1 MYIFCVYII
10 RYSMLLFGDLHIN
23 SRICDR
29 VIETMKNW
37 ISQNSDEKDLIFLW
51 DYVYHFSYD
60 REALLKLYSFF
71 LELYQEWKNVYIL
84 AWNHDWLGN
93 TFVFEEAKRTYE
105 IIKNVFD
112 NWESSGKIE
121 FITEPKVENID
132 WEDILFLPYCLEIDG
147 WSLSWLM
154 SKGYKIDSSVAF
166 LSQND
171 NEVSSWAVSE
181 GYNLD
186 FSLSSEWQVW
196 WAQLIEIESTV
207 NTLSKSQNKNEKF
220 SAELNKLLLKY
231 YQKYGKLTVIH
242 HYYTEWVNFPWQR
255 WRFYFNDIALSHLFC
270 ELDWMKLISGHLHQW
285 FAYKNYFCTWS
296 VRNTSPLEV
305 NQAKMLFKYLDWKMS
320 GKMFFVNPYFQVKN
334 IAEWVKIDDNFLENF
349 KKEVIQE
356 NIKNYENQWRDVEI
370 NSDYDMKNKDISVSL
385 SVWNMNY
392 EDMYSYIDEDLFK
405 QLRDVK
411 LKKVYEQTDDL
422 FEKMDI
428 EWKNL
433 TSWFADWK
441 GLLKDYLKVK
451 YPNEYEKYLDFL
463 KKENILK

>member
-1 MYIFCVYII
+1 
-10 RYSMLLFGDLHIN
+10 
-23 SRICDR
+23 
-29 VIETMKNW
+29 MKNW
-37 ISQNSDEKDLIFLW
+37 ISQNSSEQNLIFLW

-71 LELYQEWKNVYIL
+71 LELYQDWKNVYIL

-93 TFVFEEAKRTYE
+93 TFVFEEAKRTYDT
-105 IIKNVFD
+105 IKNIFHGD
-112 NWESSGKIE
+112 ENGGKIE
-121 FITEPKVENID
+121 FITQPKVEQIE
-132 WEDILFLPYCLEIDG
+132 WEDILFLPYCLELGEESVPLMKGDG
-147 WSLSWLM
+147 GGLWTSPIPPY
-154 SKGYKIDSSVAF
+154 KGGQESSVVS
-166 LSQND
+166 LLQNG
-171 NEVSSWAVSE
+171 NEVSSWAESE

-186 FSLSSEWQVW
+186 SSLRSEWQGLC
-196 WAQLIEIESTV
+196 AQLIEIESTV
-207 NTLSKSQNKNEKF
+207 NTLSKSQNKNERF
-220 SAELNKLLLKY
+220 SAELNKLLLEY
-231 YQKYGKLTVIH
+231 YQKYGKLIVIH

-255 WRFYFNDIALSHLFC
+255 WRFYFNDTALSHSFC
-270 ELDWMKLISGHLHQW
+270 ELEWLKLISGHLHQW

-305 NQAKMLFKYLDWKMS
+305 NQSKMLFKYSDWKMS

-334 IAEWVKIDDNFLENF
+334 IAEWVKVDDAFLENLR
-349 KKEVIQE
+349 KEIIQE
-356 NIKNYENQWRDVEI
+356 NIKNYKNQWRDVEI
-370 NSDYDMKNKDISVSL
+370 DSDYEMKNKDVSVSL

-405 QLRDVK
+405 QLKDVK

-433 TSWFADWK
+433 TSWFSDWK

-463 KKENILK
+463 KKEKII

>member
-1 MYIFCVYII
+1 
-10 RYSMLLFGDLHIN
+10 MLLFWDLHIN

-29 VIETMKNW
+29 VIEMMKDW
-37 ISQNSDEKDLIFLW
+37 ISQNQDEKNLIFLW

-71 LELYQEWKNVYIL
+71 LKLYQEWKNVYIL

-93 TFVFEEAKRTYE
+93 TFVFEEAKRTYD
-105 IIKNVFD
+105 IIKNVFHWD
-112 NWESSGKIE
+112 ENGGKIE
-121 FITEPKVENID
+121 FITEPKVENIE
-132 WEDILFLPYCLEIDG
+132 WEDVLFLPYCLEIG
-147 WSLSWLM
+147 EESVPLM
-154 SKGYKIDSSVAF
+154 KGDRGGLWTSPTPPYKGGQDSS
-166 LSQND
+166 LR
-171 NEVSSWAVSE
+171 
-181 GYNLD
+181 
-186 FSLSSEWQVW
+186 SEWQGL
-196 WAQLIEIESTV
+196 WAQLMEIESTV

-220 SAELNKLLLKY
+220 SAELNKLLLEY

-270 ELDWMKLISGHLHQW
+270 ELEWLRLISGHLHQW

-296 VRNTSPLEV
+296 VWNTSPLEV
-305 NQAKMLFKYLDWKMS
+305 NQAKMLFKYSDWKMS

-334 IAEWVKIDDNFLENF
+334 IAEWVKVDDNFLENF

-356 NIKNYENQWRDVEI
+356 NINNYQNQWRDVEI
-370 NSDYDMKNKDISVSL
+370 SSAYEMKNKDVSVSL

-392 EDMYSYIDEDLFK
+392 EDMYSYIDENLFK
-405 QLRDVK
+405 DLKDVK

-463 KKENILK
+463 KKEKILK

>member
-1 MYIFCVYII
+1 
-10 RYSMLLFGDLHIN
+10 MLLFWDLHIN
-23 SRICDR
+23 SRIVDR
-29 VIETMKNW
+29 VVDCMKSW
-37 ISQNSDEKDLIFLW
+37 ISQNSDEKNLIFLW

-71 LELYQEWKNVYIL
+71 LELYQWWKNVYIL

-93 TFVFEEAKRTYE
+93 TFVFEEAKRTYD

-112 NWESSGKIE
+112 KWESSGKIE
-121 FITEPKVENID
+121 FITGPKVENIE
-132 WEDILFLPYCLEIDG
+132 WEDILFLPYCLEFSENFVLLMKGDKE
-147 WSLSWLM
+147 SLL
-154 SKGYKIDSSVAF
+154 DSSVVS
-166 LSQND
+166 LPQND
-171 NEVSSWAVSE
+171 KSV
-181 GYNLD
+181 
-186 FSLSSEWQVW
+186 
-196 WAQLIEIESTV
+196 IEIESTV

-220 SAELNKLLLKY
+220 SAELNKLLLEY

-270 ELDWMKLISGHLHQW
+270 ELDWLKLISGHLHQW
-285 FAYKNYFCTWS
+285 FAYKNYFCIWS

-305 NQAKMLFKYLDWKMS
+305 NQAKMLFKYSDWKMS

-334 IAEWVKIDDNFLENF
+334 IAEWVKVDDNFLESF

-370 NSDYDMKNKDISVSL
+370 NSDYDMKNKDVSVSL

-405 QLRDVK
+405 QLKDVK

>member
-1 MYIFCVYII
+1 
-10 RYSMLLFGDLHIN
+10 MLFFGDLHIN
-23 SRICDR
+23 SRISDR
-29 VIETMKNW
+29 VLESMKDW
-37 ISQNSDEKDLIFLW
+37 ISQNSDEQNLIFLW

-71 LELYQEWKNVYIL
+71 LELYQWWKNVYIL

-112 NWESSGKIE
+112 KWESSGKIE
-121 FITEPKVENID
+121 FITQPKVEQIE
-132 WEDILFLPYCLEIDG
+132 WENILFLPYCLEID
-147 WSLSWLM
+147 
-154 SKGYKIDSSVAF
+154 SS
-166 LSQND
+166 SYSGQQN
-171 NEVSSWAVSE
+171 
-181 GYNLD
+181 
-186 FSLSSEWQVW
+186 W
-196 WAQLIEIESTV
+196 WTEFIEIENTI

-220 SAELNKLLLKY
+220 SAELNKLLLEY
-231 YQKYGKLTVIH
+231 YEKYGKLTVIH

-270 ELDWMKLISGHLHQW
+270 ELDWLKLISGHLHQW

-305 NQAKMLFKYLDWKMS
+305 NQAKMLFKYSNWKMS

-334 IAEWVKIDDNFLENF
+334 IDEWVKVDDGFLENF

-356 NIKNYENQWRDVEI
+356 NINNYKNQWWDVEI
-370 NSDYDMKNKDISVSL
+370 DSDYEMKNKDVSVSL

-392 EDMYSYIDEDLFK
+392 EDMYSYIDENLFK
-405 QLRDVK
+405 ELKDVK

-433 TSWFADWK
+433 TSGFADWK

>member
-1 MYIFCVYII
+1 
-10 RYSMLLFGDLHIN
+10 MLLFGDLHIN
-23 SRICDR
+23 SRIWDR
-29 VIETMKNW
+29 VIETMKDW
-37 ISQNSDEKDLIFLW
+37 ISQNSDEQNLIFLW

-71 LELYQEWKNVYIL
+71 LELYQGWKNVYIL
-84 AWNHDWLGN
+84 AWNHDRLGN
-93 TFVFEEAKRTYE
+93 TFVFEEAKRTYD
-105 IIKNVFD
+105 IIKNVFHWD
-112 NWESSGKIE
+112 ENGGKIE
-121 FITEPKVENID
+121 FITQPKVENIE
-132 WEDILFLPYCLEIDG
+132 WEDVLFLPYCLELDDKLSSWALAKDI
-147 WSLSWLM
+147 SL
-154 SKGYKIDSSVAF
+154 DSSVVSF
-166 LSQND
+166 PQND
-171 NEVSSWAVSE
+171 NSV
-181 GYNLD
+181 
-186 FSLSSEWQVW
+186 
-196 WAQLIEIESTV
+196 IEIENTIK
-207 NTLSKSQNKNEKF
+207 TLSKSQNKNEKF
-220 SAELNKLLLKY
+220 SAELNDLLLKY

-242 HYYTEWVNFPWQR
+242 HYYIEWVNFPWQR
-255 WRFYFNDIALSHLFC
+255 WRFYFNDVALSHLFF
-270 ELDWMKLISGHLHQW
+270 ELEWLKLISGHLHQW

-296 VRNTSPLEV
+296 VWNTSPLEV
-305 NQAKMLFKYLDWKMS
+305 NQAKMLFKYSNWKMS

-334 IAEWVKIDDNFLENF
+334 IEEWVKVDDNFLENF

-356 NIKNYENQWRDVEI
+356 NIDNYANQWWDVEI
-370 NSDYDMKNKDISVSL
+370 DSNYEMKNKDVSVSL

-392 EDMYSYIDEDLFK
+392 EDMYSYIDENLFK
-405 QLRDVK
+405 ELKDVK

>member
-1 MYIFCVYII
+1 
-10 RYSMLLFGDLHIN
+10 MLLFGDLHIN
-23 SRICDR
+23 SRIVDR
-29 VIETMKNW
+29 VLDNMKSW
-37 ISQNSDEKDLIFLW
+37 ISQNQDEKNLIFLW

-71 LELYQEWKNVYIL
+71 LELYQWWKNVYIL

-93 TFVFEEAKRTYE
+93 TFVFEEAKRTYD
-105 IIKNVFD
+105 IIKNVF
-112 NWESSGKIE
+112 NSSENGGKID
-121 FITEPKVENID
+121 FITQPKIEQIEWEN
-132 WEDILFLPYCLEIDG
+132 ILFLPYYLEIG
-147 WSLSWLM
+147 AWL
-154 SKGYKIDSSVAF
+154 
-166 LSQND
+166 
-171 NEVSSWAVSE
+171 SSWGSETTE
-181 GYNLD
+181 GYNLYSPAD
-186 FSLSSEWQVW
+186 KSASEWQSW
-196 WAQLIEIESTV
+196 TMKYSIEIENTI

-220 SAELNKLLLKY
+220 SADLNKLLLGY

-270 ELDWMKLISGHLHQW
+270 ELDWLKLISGHLHQW

-296 VRNTSPLEV
+296 VWNTSPLEV
-305 NQAKMLFKYLDWKMS
+305 NQAKMLFKYSNWKMS
-320 GKMFFVNPYFQVKN
+320 GKIYFVNPYFQVK
-334 IAEWVKIDDNFLENF
+334 IIEDWVKVDDLFLENF

-356 NIKNYENQWRDVEI
+356 NINNFKNQWWDVEI
-370 NSDYDMKNKDISVSL
+370 DSNYEMKNKDVSLSL

-411 LKKVYEQTDDL
+411 LKKVYEQTEDL

-433 TSWFADWK
+433 TSWFSDWK
-441 GLLKDYLKVK
+441 WLLKDYLKVK

-463 KKENILK
+463 KEEKIL

>member
-1 MYIFCVYII
+1 
-10 RYSMLLFGDLHIN
+10 MLLFGDLHIN
-23 SRICDR
+23 SRIWDR
-29 VIETMKNW
+29 VIEVMKGW
-37 ISQNSDEKDLIFLW
+37 IFQNSDEKNLIFLW

-60 REALLKLYSFF
+60 REALLKLYTLF
-71 LELYQEWKNVYIL
+71 LDLYKSGKNVYIL

-105 IIKNVFD
+105 IIKNVFH

-121 FITEPKVENID
+121 FITQPKVENIE
-132 WEDILFLPYCLEIDG
+132 WENILFLPYCLEIKEWLDDVPLYWKG
-147 WSLSWLM
+147 VADESAGGFLKSSVSLRSPAPL
-154 SKGYKIDSSVAF
+154 SKG
-166 LSQND
+166 
-171 NEVSSWAVSE
+171 
-181 GYNLD
+181 
-186 FSLSSEWQVW
+186 
-196 WAQLIEIESTV
+196 AQLIEIENTI

-220 SAELNKLLLKY
+220 SAELNKLLLEY

-270 ELDWMKLISGHLHQW
+270 ELGWLKLISGHLHQW

-296 VRNTSPLEV
+296 VWNTSPLEV
-305 NQAKMLFKYLDWKMS
+305 NQAKMLFKYSNWKVS

-334 IAEWVKIDDNFLENF
+334 IDEWVKVDDNFLENF

-356 NIKNYENQWRDVEI
+356 NINNYENQWWDVEI
-370 NSDYDMKNKDISVSL
+370 GSNYEMRNKDVSVSL

-392 EDMYSYIDEDLFK
+392 EDMYSYIDENLFK
-405 QLRDVK
+405 QLKDVK

>member
-1 MYIFCVYII
+1 
-10 RYSMLLFGDLHIN
+10 MLLFGDLHIN
-23 SRICDR
+23 SRIVDR

-37 ISQNSDEKDLIFLW
+37 ISQNLDEKNLIFLW

-60 REALLKLYSFF
+60 REALLKLYSFL
-71 LELYQEWKNVYIL
+71 LELYQSWKNVYIL
-84 AWNHDWLGN
+84 AWNHDWLWN

-121 FITEPKVENID
+121 FITEPKVENIE
-132 WEDILFLPYCLEIDG
+132 WEDILFFPYCLELG
-147 WSLSWLM
+147 EWM
-154 SKGYKIDSSVAF
+154 
-166 LSQND
+166 
-171 NEVSSWAVSE
+171 SSWAVSK

-186 FSLSSEWQVW
+186 SSLSSEWQVW

-207 NTLSKSQNKNEKF
+207 NTLSKSQNKNERF

-255 WRFYFNDIALSHLFC
+255 WRFYFNDIALSHLLC
-270 ELDWMKLISGHLHQW
+270 ELDWLKLISGHLHQW
-285 FAYKNYFCTWS
+285 FTYKNYFCTWS

-305 NQAKMLFKYLDWKMS
+305 NQAKMLFKYSGWKIF

-334 IAEWVKIDDNFLENF
+334 IEEWVKVDDNYLEDF
-349 KKEVIQE
+349 KKEVIWE
-356 NIKNYENQWRDVEI
+356 NIKNYENQWRNVEI
-370 NSDYDMKNKDISVSL
+370 NSDYEMKNKDVSVLL

-392 EDMYSYIDEDLFK
+392 EDMYSYIDENLFK

-411 LKKVYEQTDDL
+411 LKKVYGQTEDL

-428 EWKNL
+428 EWINL

-441 GLLKDYLKVK
+441 WLLKDYLKVK
-451 YPNEYEKYLDFL
+451 YPNDYEKYLDFL
-463 KKENILK
+463 KKGKII

>member
-1 MYIFCVYII
+1 
-10 RYSMLLFGDLHIN
+10 MLLFGDLHIN

-29 VIETMKNW
+29 VIETMKDW
-37 ISQNSDEKDLIFLW
+37 ISQNSDEKNLIFLW

-71 LELYQEWKNVYIL
+71 LELYQGWKNVYIL

-93 TFVFEEAKRTYE
+93 TFVFEEAKRTYD
-105 IIKNVFD
+105 IIKNVFHWD
-112 NWESSGKIE
+112 ENGGKIE
-121 FITEPKVENID
+121 FITEPKVEQIE
-132 WEDILFLPYCLEIDG
+132 WENILFLPYCLEIGVWLDDVPLYWKG
-147 WSLSWLM
+147 VADESAGGFLKSSVSLCSPAPL
-154 SKGYKIDSSVAF
+154 SKG
-166 LSQND
+166 
-171 NEVSSWAVSE
+171 
-181 GYNLD
+181 
-186 FSLSSEWQVW
+186 
-196 WAQLIEIESTV
+196 AQLIEIENTI

-220 SAELNKLLLKY
+220 SAELNKLLLEY

-270 ELDWMKLISGHLHQW
+270 ELDWLKLISGHLHQW

-305 NQAKMLFKYLDWKMS
+305 NQAKMLFKYSDWKMS

-334 IAEWVKIDDNFLENF
+334 ISEWVKVDDNFLENF

-356 NIKNYENQWRDVEI
+356 NINNYENQWWDVEI
-370 NSDYDMKNKDISVSL
+370 NLDYEMKNKDVSVSL

-441 GLLKDYLKVK
+441 WLLKDYLKVK

>member
-1 MYIFCVYII
+1 
-10 RYSMLLFGDLHIN
+10 MLLFWDLHIN

-29 VIETMKNW
+29 VIETMKDW
-37 ISQNSDEKDLIFLW
+37 ILQNPNEQNLIFLW

-71 LELYQEWKNVYIL
+71 LKLYQEWKNVYIL

-93 TFVFEEAKRTYE
+93 TFVFEEAKRTYD
-105 IIKNVFD
+105 IIKNVFHWD
-112 NWESSGKIE
+112 ENGGKIE
-121 FITEPKVENID
+121 FITEPKVEQIE
-132 WEDILFLPYCLEIDG
+132 WENVLFLPYCLEIGVWLDDVPLYWKG
-147 WSLSWLM
+147 VADESAGGFLKSSVSLCSPAPL
-154 SKGYKIDSSVAF
+154 SKG
-166 LSQND
+166 
-171 NEVSSWAVSE
+171 
-181 GYNLD
+181 
-186 FSLSSEWQVW
+186 
-196 WAQLIEIESTV
+196 AQLIEIENTV

-220 SAELNKLLLKY
+220 SAELNKLLLEY

-255 WRFYFNDIALSHLFC
+255 WRFYFNDVALSHLFC
-270 ELDWMKLISGHLHQW
+270 ELDWLKLISGHLHQW

-334 IAEWVKIDDNFLENF
+334 IAEWVKVDDNFLESF

-356 NIKNYENQWRDVEI
+356 NINNYKNQWWTVEI
-370 NSDYDMKNKDISVSL
+370 SSDYDVKNKDISVSL
-385 SVWNMNY
+385 LVWNMNY

-405 QLRDVK
+405 QLKDVK

-441 GLLKDYLKVK
+441 WLLKDYLKVK

>member
-1 MYIFCVYII
+1 
-10 RYSMLLFGDLHIN
+10 MLLFGDLHIN
-23 SRICDR
+23 SRIVDR
-29 VIETMKNW
+29 VVDCMKDW
-37 ISQNSDEKDLIFLW
+37 ISQNSDEQNLIFLW

-71 LELYQEWKNVYIL
+71 LELYQGWKNVYIL

-93 TFVFEEAKRTYE
+93 TFVFEEAKRTYD
-105 IIKNVFD
+105 IIKNVFHGD
-112 NWESSGKIE
+112 ENGGKIE
-121 FITEPKVENID
+121 FIAQPKVENVE
-132 WEDILFLPYCLEIDG
+132 WEDVLFLPYCLEIDG
-147 WSLSWLM
+147 V
-154 SKGYKIDSSVAF
+154 ISS
-166 LSQND
+166 D
-171 NEVSSWAVSE
+171 NEKSMDNSV
-181 GYNLD
+181 D
-186 FSLSSEWQVW
+186 FSPMVRNDIENSKV
-196 WAQLIEIESTV
+196 IEIESTV
-207 NTLSKSQNKNEKF
+207 NTLLKSQNKNEKF
-220 SAELNKLLLKY
+220 SAELNKLLLEY
-231 YQKYGKLTVIH
+231 YQKYEKLTVIH
-242 HYYTEWVNFPWQR
+242 HYYIEWVTFPWQR

-270 ELDWMKLISGHLHQW
+270 ELEELKLISGHLHQW
-285 FAYKNYFCTWS
+285 FAYKNYFCAWS

-305 NQAKMLFKYLDWKMS
+305 NQAKILFKYSEWKLF

-334 IAEWVKIDDNFLENF
+334 IAEWVKVDDNFLENF

-356 NIKNYENQWRDVEI
+356 NINNYENQWWDVEI
-370 NSDYDMKNKDISVSL
+370 DSDYEMKNKDVSVSL
-385 SVWNMNY
+385 SVWNMDY

-405 QLRDVK
+405 QLKDVK

-441 GLLKDYLKVK
+441 WLLKDYLKVK

>member
-1 MYIFCVYII
+1 
-10 RYSMLLFGDLHIN
+10 MLLFGDLHIN

-29 VIETMKNW
+29 VIETMKDW
-37 ISQNSDEKDLIFLW
+37 ISQNPNEQNLIFLW

-93 TFVFEEAKRTYE
+93 TFVFEEAKRTYD
-105 IIKNVFD
+105 IIKNVFHWD
-112 NWESSGKIE
+112 ENGGKME
-121 FITEPKVENID
+121 FITEPKVENIE
-132 WEDILFLPYCLEIDG
+132 WEDVLFLPYCLEING
-147 WSLSWLM
+147 V
-154 SKGYKIDSSVAF
+154 ISS
-166 LSQND
+166 D
-171 NEVSSWAVSE
+171 NEKSMDNSV
-181 GYNLD
+181 D
-186 FSLSSEWQVW
+186 FSPMVRNDLEN
-196 WAQLIEIESTV
+196 TV
-207 NTLSKSQNKNEKF
+207 STLSKSQNKNEKF
-220 SAELNKLLLKY
+220 SAELNKLLLEY

-270 ELDWMKLISGHLHQW
+270 ELDWLKLISWHLHQW

-305 NQAKMLFKYLDWKMS
+305 NQAKMLFKYSDWKMS
-320 GKMFFVNPYFQVKN
+320 GKMFFVNPYFQVKD
-334 IAEWVKIDDNFLENF
+334 IVEWVKVDDNFLESF

-370 NSDYDMKNKDISVSL
+370 SPDYDMKNKDVSVSL
-385 SVWNMNY
+385 LVWNMNY

-405 QLRDVK
+405 QLKDVK

-441 GLLKDYLKVK
+441 WLLKDYLKVK

>member
-1 MYIFCVYII
+1 
-10 RYSMLLFGDLHIN
+10 MLLFGDLHIN

-29 VIETMKNW
+29 VIETMKDW
-37 ISQNSDEKDLIFLW
+37 ASQNQNEKNLIFLW

-93 TFVFEEAKRTYE
+93 TFVFEEAKRTYD
-105 IIKNVFD
+105 IIKNVFHWD
-112 NWESSGKIE
+112 ENGGKIE

-132 WEDILFLPYCLEIDG
+132 WEDILFLPYCLEINDV
-147 WSLSWLM
+147 
-154 SKGYKIDSSVAF
+154 ISS
-166 LSQND
+166 D
-171 NEVSSWAVSE
+171 NEKSINDKV
-181 GYNLD
+181 D
-186 FSLSSEWQVW
+186 FSPTVRNDLEN
-196 WAQLIEIESTV
+196 TV

-220 SAELNKLLLKY
+220 SAELNKLLLEY

-270 ELDWMKLISGHLHQW
+270 ELDWLKLISGHLHQW

-305 NQAKMLFKYLDWKMS
+305 NQAKMLFKYSDWKMF

-334 IAEWVKIDDNFLENF
+334 IAEWVKVDDNFLESF
-349 KKEVIQE
+349 KKEVIWE
-356 NIKNYENQWRDVEI
+356 NIRNYENQWRDVEI
-370 NSDYDMKNKDISVSL
+370 NSDYEMKNKDVSVSL

-405 QLRDVK
+405 QLKDVK

-433 TSWFADWK
+433 TSGFADWK

>member
-1 MYIFCVYII
+1 
-10 RYSMLLFGDLHIN
+10 MLLFWDLHIN

-29 VIETMKNW
+29 VIETMKDW
-37 ISQNSDEKDLIFLW
+37 ISQNQDEQNLIFLW

-71 LELYQEWKNVYIL
+71 LELYQGWKNVYIL

-93 TFVFEEAKRTYE
+93 TFVFEEAKRTYD
-105 IIKNVFD
+105 IIKNVFHWD
-112 NWESSGKIE
+112 ENGGKIE
-121 FITEPKVENID
+121 FITEPKVENVE
-132 WEDILFLPYCLEIDG
+132 WEDILFLPYCLEI
-147 WSLSWLM
+147 
-154 SKGYKIDSSVAF
+154 KIPLGFPAKAGHSVDTLF
-166 LSQND
+166 EKRD
-171 NEVSSWAVSE
+171 TV
-181 GYNLD
+181 D
-186 FSLSSEWQVW
+186 TH
-196 WAQLIEIESTV
+196 LIEIESTV

-220 SAELNKLLLKY
+220 SAELNKLLLEY
-231 YQKYGKLTVIH
+231 HQKYGKLTVIH

-255 WRFYFNDIALSHLFC
+255 WRFYFNDVALSHLFC
-270 ELDWMKLISGHLHQW
+270 ELDWLNLISGHLHQW

-305 NQAKMLFKYLDWKMS
+305 NQAKMLFKYSDWKMS
-320 GKMFFVNPYFQVKN
+320 GKMFFVNPYFQVKD
-334 IAEWVKIDDNFLENF
+334 IAEWIKVDDNFLESF

-356 NIKNYENQWRDVEI
+356 NIKNYENQWWDVEI

-405 QLRDVK
+405 QLKDVK

-441 GLLKDYLKVK
+441 WLLKDYLKVK

>member
-1 MYIFCVYII
+1 
-10 RYSMLLFGDLHIN
+10 MLLFGDLHIN

-29 VIETMKNW
+29 VIETMKDW
-37 ISQNSDEKDLIFLW
+37 ISQNPDEQNLIFLW

-60 REALLKLYSFF
+60 REALLKLYTLF
-71 LELYQEWKNVYIL
+71 LDLYKSGKNVYIL

-93 TFVFEEAKRTYE
+93 TFVFEEAKRTYD
-105 IIKNVFD
+105 IIKNVFHGD
-112 NWESSGKIE
+112 ENGGKIE
-121 FITEPKVENID
+121 FITQPKVENVE
-132 WEDILFLPYCLEIDG
+132 WEDVLFLPYCLEIKIPLGFPAKAGHSADTPFK
-147 WSLSWLM
+147 
-154 SKGYKIDSSVAF
+154 KGDIVDTH
-166 LSQND
+166 
-171 NEVSSWAVSE
+171 
-181 GYNLD
+181 
-186 FSLSSEWQVW
+186 
-196 WAQLIEIESTV
+196 LIEIEGTV
-207 NTLSKSQNKNEKF
+207 NTLLKSQNKNEKF
-220 SAELNKLLLKY
+220 SAELNKLLLEY

-255 WRFYFNDIALSHLFC
+255 WRFYFNDVALSHLFC
-270 ELDWMKLISGHLHQW
+270 ELDWLKLISGHLHQW

-305 NQAKMLFKYLDWKMS
+305 NQAKMLFKYLDWKMF
-320 GKMFFVNPYFQVKN
+320 GEMFFVNPYFQVKN
-334 IAEWVKIDDNFLENF
+334 ISEWVKVDDNFLENF

-370 NSDYDMKNKDISVSL
+370 NSDYDMKNKDVSVSL

-405 QLRDVK
+405 QLKDVK

>member
-1 MYIFCVYII
+1 
-10 RYSMLLFGDLHIN
+10 MLLFGDLHIN
-23 SRICDR
+23 SRVVDR
-29 VIETMKNW
+29 VVDCMKDW
-37 ISQNSDEKDLIFLW
+37 ILQNSGEKNLIFLW

-71 LELYQEWKNVYIL
+71 LELYQGWKNVYIL
-84 AWNHDWLGN
+84 AWNHDWLWN
-93 TFVFEEAKRTYE
+93 TFVFEEAKRTYD
-105 IIKNVFD
+105 IIKNVFHGDD
-112 NWESSGKIE
+112 NGGKIE
-121 FITEPKVENID
+121 FITQPKVEQIE
-132 WEDILFLPYCLEIDG
+132 WEDILFLPYCLEIG
-147 WSLSWLM
+147 VWL
-154 SKGYKIDSSVAF
+154 
-166 LSQND
+166 
-171 NEVSSWAVSE
+171 SSWGSETTE

-186 FSLSSEWQVW
+186 SSLRSEWRVW
-196 WAQLIEIESTV
+196 WAQLIEIENTID
-207 NTLSKSQNKNEKF
+207 TLSKSQNKNEKF
-220 SAELNKLLLKY
+220 SAELNKLLLEY
-231 YQKYGKLTVIH
+231 YQKYEKLTVIH
-242 HYYTEWVNFPWQR
+242 HYYIEWVTFPWQR

-270 ELDWMKLISGHLHQW
+270 ELEWLKLISGHLHQW

-305 NQAKMLFKYLDWKMS
+305 NQAKMLFKYSNWKMS
-320 GKMFFVNPYFQVKN
+320 GKMFFVNPYFQVKS
-334 IAEWVKIDDNFLENF
+334 IEGWVKVDDNFLENF

-356 NIKNYENQWRDVEI
+356 NINNYENQWWEVEVD
-370 NSDYDMKNKDISVSL
+370 SDYEMKNKDVSVSL

-405 QLRDVK
+405 QLKDVK

>member
-1 MYIFCVYII
+1 
-10 RYSMLLFGDLHIN
+10 
-23 SRICDR
+23 
-29 VIETMKNW
+29 MKDW
-37 ISQNSDEKDLIFLW
+37 ISQNQDEQNLIFLW

-93 TFVFEEAKRTYE
+93 TFVFEEAKRTYD
-105 IIKNVFD
+105 IIKNVFHWD
-112 NWESSGKIE
+112 ENGGKIE
-121 FITEPKVENID
+121 FITEPKVENIEWD
-132 WEDILFLPYCLEIDG
+132 DVLFLPYCLEI
-147 WSLSWLM
+147 
-154 SKGYKIDSSVAF
+154 IDVISS
-166 LSQND
+166 D
-171 NEVSSWAVSE
+171 NEKSINDKV
-181 GYNLD
+181 D
-186 FSLSSEWQVW
+186 FSPTVRNDLEN
-196 WAQLIEIESTV
+196 TV

-270 ELDWMKLISGHLHQW
+270 ELEWLKLISGHLHQW

-305 NQAKMLFKYLDWKMS
+305 NQAKMLFKYSDWKMF

-334 IAEWVKIDDNFLENF
+334 IEEWTKVDDNFLESF

-405 QLRDVK
+405 QLKDVK

>member
-1 MYIFCVYII
+1 
-10 RYSMLLFGDLHIN
+10 MLLFWDLHIN
-23 SRICDR
+23 SRISDR
-29 VIETMKNW
+29 VLEVIKDR
-37 ISQNSDEKDLIFLW
+37 ISQNSDEQNLIFLW

-71 LELYQEWKNVYIL
+71 LELYQWWKNVYIL

-93 TFVFEEAKRTYE
+93 TFVFEEAKRTYD
-105 IIKNVFD
+105 IIKNVFHWD
-112 NWESSGKIE
+112 ENGGKIE
-121 FITEPKVENID
+121 FITEPKVENVE
-132 WEDILFLPYCLEIDG
+132 WEDILFLPYCLEINDV
-147 WSLSWLM
+147 
-154 SKGYKIDSSVAF
+154 ISS
-166 LSQND
+166 D
-171 NEVSSWAVSE
+171 NEKSINDKV
-181 GYNLD
+181 D
-186 FSLSSEWQVW
+186 FSPTVRNDLEN
-196 WAQLIEIESTV
+196 TV

-220 SAELNKLLLKY
+220 SAELNKLLLEY

-270 ELDWMKLISGHLHQW
+270 ELEWLKLISGHLHQW

-305 NQAKMLFKYLDWKMS
+305 NQAKMLFKYSNWKVS

-334 IAEWVKIDDNFLENF
+334 IDEWVKVDDNFLENF
-349 KKEVIQE
+349 KKEIIHE
-356 NIKNYENQWRDVEI
+356 NINNYQNQWWDVEI
-370 NSDYDMKNKDISVSL
+370 NSDYEMKNKDISVSL

-392 EDMYSYIDEDLFK
+392 EDMYSYIDENLFK
-405 QLRDVK
+405 QLKDVK

-433 TSWFADWK
+433 TSWFSDWK
-441 GLLKDYLKVK
+441 GLLKDYLHNK
-451 YPNEYEKYLDFL
+451 YPDEYEKYLDFL
-463 KKENILK
+463 KKEKII